1 MHDQQLLRYSRQ
13 IMLPAVDIAGQQ
25 ALLDA
30 RVLII
35 GMGGLGS
42 PAALYCAAAG
52 VGTLAISDFD
62 EVDLSNLQRQI
73 VHRQAS
79 IGQLKVDS
87 AKVTLNGLNPE
98 CQIITLPEKLTGAAL
113 LEQVRLADVVL
124 DCSDRFST
132 RFAIN
137 QACVTAKT
145 PLVSGAA
152 IQFGG
157 QLWVFDSREANS
169 PCYRCLYDDGD
180 DEALRCAENGVIAPL
195 VGVIGTMQALEA
207 IKLIS
212 GAGKAAV
219 GRLLVFD
226 ALNTQWRSMTLSQDP
241 ACPVCGVENTG
252 F

>member
-1 MHDQQLLRYSRQ
+1 MQDQQLLRYSRQ
-13 IMLPAVDIAGQQ
+13 IMLPEVEIAGQQ

-52 VGTLAISDFD
+52 IGTLAISDFD

-73 VHRQAS
+73 VHRQS
-79 IGQLKVDS
+79 TIGQPKVDS
-87 AKVTLNGLNPE
+87 ARQTLNELNPE
-98 CQIITLPEKLTGAAL
+98 CEIVTLPEKLEGDAL
-113 LEQVRLADVVL
+113 REQIRLADVVL

-137 QACVTAKT
+137 AACVAEKT

-157 QLWVFDSREANS
+157 QLAVFDPRQPEN
-169 PCYRCLYDDGD
+169 PCYRCLYDDSD
-180 DEALRCAENGVIAPL
+180 DEAMRCAENGVISPL

-207 IKLIS
+207 VKLIS
-212 GAGKAAV
+212 GAGKTAS
-219 GRLLVFD
+219 GRLLIFD
-226 ALNTQWRSMTLSQDP
+226 ALNTQWRSMNLSKDP
-241 ACPVCGVENTG
+241 ACPVCHG
-252 F
+252 

>member
-1 MHDQQLLRYSRQ
+1 MQDQQLLRYSRQ
-13 IMLPAVDIAGQQ
+13 IMLPEVDIAGQQ

-30 RVLII
+30 RVLIV

-73 VHRQAS
+73 VHRQNS
-79 IGQLKVDS
+79 IGQPKVDS
-87 AKVTLNGLNPE
+87 AQQTLNELNPD
-98 CQIITLPEKLTGAAL
+98 CQIIPLREKLEGAAL
-113 LEQVRLADVVL
+113 AEQIEQADLVL

-137 QACVTAKT
+137 AACVAAQT

-157 QLWVFDSREANS
+157 QLAVFDPRRDDS
-169 PCYRCLYDDGD
+169 PCYRCLYEDSD
-180 DEALRCAENGVIAPL
+180 DEAMRCAENGVISPL
-195 VGVIGTMQALEA
+195 VGVIGTLQALEA
-207 IKLIS
+207 VKLIS
-212 GAGKAAV
+212 GAGEPAT
-219 GRLLVFD
+219 GRLLIFD
-226 ALNTQWRSMTLSQDP
+226 ALTTQWRSMTLNKDP
-241 ACPVCGVENTG
+241 ACPVCAVL
-252 F
+252 

>member
-1 MHDQQLLRYSRQ
+1 MQDQQLLRYSRQ
-13 IMLPAVDIAGQQ
+13 IMLPEVDIAGQQ

-73 VHRQAS
+73 VHRQS
-79 IGQLKVDS
+79 TIGQPKVES
-87 AKVTLNGLNPE
+87 AKATLNELNPE
-98 CQIITLPEKLTGAAL
+98 CQIVTLPEKLEGEAL
-113 LEQVRLADVVL
+113 QEQIRLADVVL

-137 QACVTAKT
+137 AACFAEKT

-157 QLWVFDSREANS
+157 QLAVFDSRQPEN
-169 PCYRCLYDDGD
+169 PCYRCLYDDSD
-180 DEALRCAENGVIAPL
+180 DEAMRCAENGVISPL

-207 IKLIS
+207 VKLIS
-212 GAGKAAV
+212 GAGQTAT
-219 GRLLVFD
+219 GRLLIFD
-226 ALNTQWRSMTLSQDP
+226 ALSTQWRSMNLSKDP
-241 ACPVCGVENTG
+241 ACPVCHS
-252 F
+252 

>member
-1 MHDQQLLRYSRQ
+1 MQDQQLLRYSRQ
-13 IMLPAVDIAGQQ
+13 IMLPEVEIAGQQ

-52 VGTLAISDFD
+52 IGTLAISDFD

-73 VHRQAS
+73 VHRQS
-79 IGQLKVDS
+79 TIGQPKVDS
-87 AKVTLNGLNPE
+87 ARQTLNELNPE
-98 CQIITLPEKLTGAAL
+98 CEIVTLPEKLEGDAL
-113 LEQVRLADVVL
+113 REQIRLADVVL

-137 QACVTAKT
+137 AACVAEKT

-157 QLWVFDSREANS
+157 QLAVFDPRQPEN
-169 PCYRCLYDDGD
+169 PCYRCLYDDSD
-180 DEALRCAENGVIAPL
+180 DEAMRCAENGVISPL

-207 IKLIS
+207 VKLIS
-212 GAGKAAV
+212 GAGKTASD
-219 GRLLVFD
+219 RLLIFD
-226 ALNTQWRSMTLSQDP
+226 ALNTQWRSMNLSKDP
-241 ACPVCGVENTG
+241 ACPVCHG
-252 F
+252 

>member
-1 MHDQQLLRYSRQ
+1 MQDQQLLRYSRQ
-13 IMLPAVDIAGQQ
+13 IMLPEVEIAGQQ

-52 VGTLAISDFD
+52 IGTLAISDFD

-73 VHRQAS
+73 VHRQS
-79 IGQLKVDS
+79 TIGQPKVDS
-87 AKVTLNGLNPE
+87 AKQALNELNPE
-98 CQIITLPEKLTGAAL
+98 CEIVTLPEKLEGDAL
-113 LEQVRLADVVL
+113 REQIRLADVVL

-137 QACVTAKT
+137 AACVAEKT

-157 QLWVFDSREANS
+157 QLAVFDPRESEN
-169 PCYRCLYDDGD
+169 PCYRCLYDDSD
-180 DEALRCAENGVIAPL
+180 DEAMRCAENGVISPL

-207 IKLIS
+207 VKLIS
-212 GAGKAAV
+212 GAGKTAS
-219 GRLLVFD
+219 GRLLIFD
-226 ALNTQWRSMTLSQDP
+226 ALNTQWRSMNLSKDP
-241 ACPVCGVENTG
+241 ACPVCHG
-252 F
+252 

>member
-1 MHDQQLLRYSRQ
+1 MQDQQLLRYSRQ
-13 IMLPAVDIAGQQ
+13 IMLPEVEIAGQQ

-52 VGTLAISDFD
+52 IGTLAISDFD

-73 VHRQAS
+73 VHRQS
-79 IGQLKVDS
+79 TIGQPKVDS
-87 AKVTLNGLNPE
+87 ARQTLNELNPE
-98 CQIITLPEKLTGAAL
+98 CEIVTLPEKLEGGAL
-113 LEQVRLADVVL
+113 REQIRLADVVL

-137 QACVTAKT
+137 AACVAEKT

-157 QLWVFDSREANS
+157 QLAVFDPRQPEN
-169 PCYRCLYDDGD
+169 PCYRCLYDDSD
-180 DEALRCAENGVIAPL
+180 DEAMRCAENGVISPL

-207 IKLIS
+207 VKLIS
-212 GAGKAAV
+212 GAGKTAS
-219 GRLLVFD
+219 GRLLIFD
-226 ALNTQWRSMTLSQDP
+226 ALNTQWRSMNLSKDP
-241 ACPVCGVENTG
+241 ACPVCHG
-252 F
+252 

>member
-1 MHDQQLLRYSRQ
+1 MQDQQLLRYSRQ
-13 IMLPAVDIAGQQ
+13 IMLPEVEIAGQQ

-52 VGTLAISDFD
+52 IGTLAISDFD

-73 VHRQAS
+73 VHRQS
-79 IGQLKVDS
+79 TIGQPKVDS
-87 AKVTLNGLNPE
+87 ARQTLNELNPE
-98 CQIITLPEKLTGAAL
+98 CEIVTLPEKLEGDAL
-113 LEQVRLADVVL
+113 REQIRLADVVL

-137 QACVTAKT
+137 AACVAEKT

-157 QLWVFDSREANS
+157 QLAVFDPRQSEN
-169 PCYRCLYDDGD
+169 PCYRCLYDDSD
-180 DEALRCAENGVIAPL
+180 DEAMRCAENGVISPL

-207 IKLIS
+207 VKLIS
-212 GAGKAAV
+212 GAGKTAS
-219 GRLLVFD
+219 GRLLIFD
-226 ALNTQWRSMTLSQDP
+226 ALNTQWRSMNLSKDP
-241 ACPVCGVENTG
+241 ACPVCHG
-252 F
+252 